1 MLGKLETRKQEAIDA
16 VIRLARQRL
25 SPGQSEALETFVRLF
40 YAHVPPDDILDRDT
54 ENLLGAVLSTWSFVA
69 QRPANTPKV
78 RAFAP
83 TFEANGWHSLHS
95 AIEIVNDDMPFLVD
109 SVTAE
114 LSRHGMTVHLV
125 IHPIARVRRD
135 ETGKMIELL
144 PPDAE
149 AKDGI
154 GDSRL
159 ESIMHIEA
167 SEQSDLAALEHIE
180 ERLAG
185 ILSDVRAA
193 VEDWR
198 KMRAAV
204 LTEVESIEKAP
215 PANLAADELA
225 EACAFLRWMEADHF
239 TFLGYREYG
248 YTGRGKQAKR
258 EVVPDTGLGILRD
271 PEVQV
276 FDGMRELGQLPDDVR
291 DYLLTPTILDVVK
304 TNRLATVH
312 RPVHMDSIAVK
323 KFDAAG
329 KVIGERRF
337 VGLFTSVAYN
347 QSPTSI
353 PLLRLKVARILARAG
368 FPPASHDGK
377 ALVNILETFP
387 RDELFQI
394 NDDELFEMTLGI
406 LHLQERQR
414 TALFVRRDAFE
425 RHISCLVYVPRDNF
439 NTDLRLKIQALLEK
453 SFNGTLAAF
462 YTQLSDSVL
471 ARVHYI
477 IKTTRGEIP
486 SYDVKELEAQIVEAG
501 RSWTDRLSEALIEAK
516 GEERGMALFKTYGR
530 AFPIGY
536 TEYFNAHSALLDI
549 DRIEALRGD
558 RNLVMNL
565 YRPIGA
571 AEHEVHFKVYRTGQP
586 VPLSDILPMLE
597 NMGLRAISEVPFEIE
612 PAGFGA
618 SVWVHDF
625 HLHAADA
632 LAIDLTR
639 AKQKFQDAFAAV
651 WDGETEDD
659 AFNRL
664 VLRGGL
670 SAREAAI
677 IRAYAKYLRQTGFT
691 FSQDYIEQTLAKYA
705 DIARLVVAL
714 FTARFDPANRKD
726 ADVREGGIL
735 MEIEHALDA
744 VSSLD
749 EDRILRRF
757 VNLVMATLRTNAF
770 QKGAD
775 GRPKPYLSFKLDSQR
790 IDELPLPRPMVE
802 IWVYS
807 PRVEAVHLRGGK
819 VARGGIRWSD
829 RKEDFRTEVLGLMK
843 AQMVKNAVIVPVGSK
858 GGFVVK
864 RPPAEGGREALME
877 EVIACYK
884 IFMCGMLDI
893 TDNVAGSDL
902 LPPPDVV
909 RLDEDDP
916 YLVVAADKGTATFS
930 DIANSVSIDY
940 GFWLHDAFAS
950 GGSAGYDHKKM
961 GITARGAWE
970 GVRRHFRELGRD
982 IQAEDFTV
990 TGVGDM
996 SGDVFGN
1003 GMLLS
1008 RHIKLIAAFNHL
1020 HIFIDPTPD
1029 PATSYAERQ
1038 RLFDLP
1044 RSSWADYDPK
1054 VLSKGGAVFDRKAK
1068 SLKLSPEARKA
1079 LGIAEETLTPTAL
1092 MTAILKAEADLLWFG
1107 GIGSYVKARSESHA
1121 DAGDRANDAIR
1132 INGQDIRAKV
1142 VGEGANLGMTQR
1154 GRIEYAL
1161 SGGRLNTDFIDNSAG
1176 VDCSDHEVNI
1186 KVLLGGVVQAGDMTE
1201 KQRNKLLEQMTEAV
1215 GEHVL
1220 RHNYLQTQAISMEQ
1234 ARGGDLLDLHAR
1246 LMRHLERAGKLDR
1259 AIEFLPDDDTIADR
1273 AAANAG
1279 LTRPELAILLS
1290 YSKIALYNDLL
1301 ASDLPDDPLLVEDLL
1316 RYFPERLRVPYKD
1329 YIAGHRLRREIITT
1343 VTTNSMVNRVGSAFV
1358 DSIREKTGQPAVD
1371 IARAYTISREAFN
1384 LRDRWAEIEALDGKA
1399 PADVQIG
1406 MLLEYGRL
1414 VERATLWFLANAA
1427 RPLDIS
1433 AETGRFG
1440 PGIATLCK
1448 ALDTAIPEADTG
1460 ALKQRKAELEK
1471 HGVPASL
1478 ASEIVAIDYL
1488 LSAPDIVKIAEMAGS
1503 KTDIVDVARI
1513 YFAVGTRFGL
1523 DWLRNAADGLSL
1535 DNHWQKIAVDSAV
1548 GDLYSHQALLTQSV
1562 LATTGKTAKGNSED
1576 KIESWVSQNR
1586 AATDKAAQL
1595 LADFR
1600 NTPGGVDLAML
1611 TVANAQL
1618 RALLPA

>member
-536 TEYFNAHSALLDI
+536 TEYFNAQSALLDI

-612 PAGFGA
+612 PAGFG
-618 SVWVHDF
+618 SSIWVHDF

-632 LAIDLTR
+632 IAIDLTR

-735 MEIEHALDA
+735 VEIEHALDA

-884 IFMCGMLDI
+884 TFMCGMLDI

-916 YLVVAADKGTATFS
+916 YLVVAAD
-930 DIANSVSIDY
+930 
-940 GFWLHDAFAS
+940 FAS

-982 IQAEDFTV
+982 IQAEDFSV

-1029 PATSYAERQ
+1029 PATSFAERQ

-1079 LGIAEETLTPTAL
+1079 LDIAEETLTPTAL